1 MDQESTYKSGEI
13 PDGLSSLAQ
22 RVGHLHLKQR
32 LGIETEYRARITG
45 QGLKFLNIE
54 NWASMH
60 SLIRNCLRLSLSYQ
74 RAQRNVLDIKILH
87 NTLPIY
93 RLPTALE
100 GLRLL
105 HLSDLHLDIAPN
117 MSDALIDRIKTVDY
131 DLCVITGDYRAKT
144 YGDYTPAINCMK
156 KVRSHIKT
164 PIYSVLG
171 NHDSILMTT
180 ELEAMGVQLLMN
192 EHVEITHNHSSLW
205 LAGIDDPHYFRMDN
219 IEKASFSIPTDAPSI
234 LLSHTPEIY
243 KHAAYAEFDAMLCG
257 HTHGG
262 QICLPGGTP
271 IYCNVTCPHT
281 YCSGLWK
288 YHRMV
293 GYTSRGAGSSLVD
306 ARINCPPE
314 ITIHHLS
321 NTSSH

>member
-1 MDQESTYKSGEI
+1 MHKKHDESPPLMPTEKGKLE
-13 PDGLSSLAQ
+13 Q
-22 RVGHLHLKQR
+22 RIGHLHLKQR
-32 LGIETEYRARITG
+32 LGIETERRARIFG

-54 NWASMH
+54 NWATMH
-60 SLIRNCLRLSLSYQ
+60 SLIRGCLRLSLIYK
-74 RAQRNVLDIKILH
+74 RARSNVLNIKIVH

-93 RLPTALE
+93 RLPGGLE
-100 GLRLL
+100 GVRLL
-105 HLSDLHLDIAPN
+105 HLSDLHLDILPDMA
-117 MSDALIDRIKTVDY
+117 DALIEKINTVNY

-144 YGDYTPAINCMK
+144 YGDYTAAIDGMK
-156 KVRSHIKT
+156 KVTPHINA

-171 NHDSILMTT
+171 NHDSILMVP

-192 EHVEITHNHSSLW
+192 EHIAIEHNNCTLW
-205 LAGIDDPHYFRMDN
+205 IAGIDDPHYFRADN
-219 IEKASFSIPTDAPSI
+219 IEKACNEIPTEAPSI

-271 IYCNVTCPHT
+271 LYCNVTCPHT
-281 YCSGLWK
+281 YCSGQWK
-288 YHRMV
+288 YHKMV
-293 GYTSRGAGSSLVD
+293 GYTSRGAGSSVVE

-314 ITIHHLS
+314 ITIHHLC